1 MGKKLCFDT
10 KSFKRPQ
17 NLIKL
22 ELTDFKNILTGSK
35 KRLIT

>member
-17 NLIKL
+17 SLIKL
-22 ELTDFKNILTGSK
+22 ELTALTIFKLAP
-35 KRLIT
+35 KRD

>member
-22 ELTDFKNILTGSK
+22 ELTALKIF
-35 KRLIT
+35 

>member
-22 ELTDFKNILTGSK
+22 EPDSFKNI
-35 KRLIT
+35 